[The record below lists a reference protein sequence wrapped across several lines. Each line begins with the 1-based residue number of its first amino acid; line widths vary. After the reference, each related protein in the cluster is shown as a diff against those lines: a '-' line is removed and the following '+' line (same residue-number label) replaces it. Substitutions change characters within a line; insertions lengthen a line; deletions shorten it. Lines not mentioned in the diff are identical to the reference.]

1 MECYNYITQP
11 SVNGRTNVWKWLH
24 IFYIFLHQKIIF
36 LRQRN
41 NDVLDVRED
50 SIKARKRVPL
60 WNNIA
65 AIAIAQCQ
73 FFYISV
79 RFLDGF
85 LELLIILI
93 SRLDLS
99 TFFVLGLK
107 LLFCM
112 IHYESELNLTKTD
125 TVHCLYCNIC
135 HDQSDRCVVVH
146 SSSTSILLS

>member
-41 NDVLDVRED
+41 NDALDVRED

-73 FFYISV
+73 FLEISV
-79 RFLDGF
+79 RFLVEF
-85 LELLIILI
+85 LKFLVILI
-93 SRLDLS
+93 SRLDLH
-99 TFFVLGLK
+99 FVIETT
-107 LLFCM
+107 FCM
-112 IHYESELNLTKTD
+112 IHYESGLEFDKNW
-125 TVHCLYCNIC
+125 HCALSVLQHMPRPIRQMC
-135 HDQSDRCVVVH
+135 
-146 SSSTSILLS
+146 SST

>member
-41 NDVLDVRED
+41 NDALDVRED

-65 AIAIAQCQ
+65 AIAIVQCQ
-73 FFYISV
+73 FLEISV
-79 RFLDGF
+79 RFLVEF
-85 LELLIILI
+85 LKFLVILI
-93 SRLDLS
+93 SMLDLI
-99 TFFVLGLK
+99 K
-107 LLFCM
+107 
-112 IHYESELNLTKTD
+112 
-125 TVHCLYCNIC
+125 
-135 HDQSDRCVVVH
+135 
-146 SSSTSILLS
+146 